1 MINVDDEWFGW
12 KKSLHYLIF
21 VQVILSILKI
31 QIYFK
36 PFGVLQWSKIEKLE
50 ELRSRRHLPHYDT
63 TRYSLRE
70 NFKCP
75 L

>member
-36 PFGVLQWSKIEKLE
+36 PFGVL
-50 ELRSRRHLPHYDT
+50 
-63 TRYSLRE
+63 
-70 NFKCP
+70 
-75 L
+75 